1 MGRKV
6 SEHLDALEA
15 LPTAGAGDS
24 ADLETLV
31 DDGQSVFAGLQALVH
46 GERPQAGFSNRKVN
60 GWLTSAQQ
68 TRVRIDVATG
78 TANVDERTDP
88 EPVPEPPRPQ
98 PGPVEETPTPARDES
113 GGLACPK
120 CGTVFRNR
128 RLYRHHMATEH

>member
-1 MGRKV
+1 M

-15 LPTAGAGDS
+15 LLAAGAGEG

-31 DDGQSVFAGLQALVH
+31 EDGQSVFAGLQALVH
-46 GERPQAGFSNRKVN
+46 GERPQAGFSNRKVT
-60 GWLTSAQQ
+60 GWLVSAQQ
-68 TRVRIDVATG
+68 KRVTIDGATG
-78 TANVDERTDP
+78 AAKVDEGTDP
-88 EPVPEPPRPQ
+88 EPVSEPSRPQ
-98 PGPVEETPTPARDES
+98 PSPVEETPTPARDES